1 MKYISNDVISCYSD
15 EALVPSVMNLCAL
28 IREYPFLL
36 RPFRRMNEEVRDI
49 LSTAGFQLYP
59 TVKKT
64 TLFYEQATGNYFKII
79 HPLTIK
85 HRIFS
90 MFTDKAG
97 YIYRLSLD
105 LRDKGIKVP
114 RITAYGIFKRFKKP
128 LFAMK
133 RIDGKSLLDIIRNE
147 KRHMRTD
154 IFFKVMEEVA
164 RFHSLGYWFGDAQPA
179 HIFVDDSGVS
189 GFIDMDSIRKNRL
202 FRPKNFAKDLAGIFH
217 PELLRL
223 ITEKE
228 KTDMINCY
236 LENINIK
243 KKENFLQLFAYYS
256 ARRWKK

>member
-1 MKYISNDVISCYSD
+1 MKYISNDVVSSYCD
-15 EALVPSVMNLCAL
+15 EALVPSVINLCAL

-64 TLFYEQATGNYFKII
+64 TLFYEQATDSFLKII

-90 MFTDKAG
+90 IFTNKARS
-97 YIYRLSLD
+97 IYRLSLD
-105 LRDKGIKVP
+105 LRAQGIKVP
-114 RITAYGIFKRFKKP
+114 GVRAYGIFKRVKKP
-128 LFAMK
+128 FLAMK
-133 RIDGKSLLDIIRNE
+133 RIEGKSILDILRNE
-147 KRHMRTD
+147 KRHVRTD
-154 IFFKVMEEVA
+154 LYLKVMEEVA
-164 RFHSLGYWFGDAQPA
+164 RFHSVGYWFGDAQLA

-202 FRPKNFAKDLAGIFH
+202 FRPKNLAKDLAGIFH

-223 ITEKE
+223 ITEEE
-228 KTDMINCY
+228 KMVMINCY
-236 LENINIK
+236 MSKIDIK
-243 KKENFLQLFAYYS
+243 NKEKFLQLFSYYS